1 MLESAVAGDQ
11 NVVLSPSSTK
21 ELSIPETGPSRS
33 RDGGHVVGRQEGS
46 ELPGDRLVKKDSHQS
61 PGGRL
66 PIREP

>member
-1 MLESAVAGDQ
+1 M
-11 NVVLSPSSTK
+11 
-21 ELSIPETGPSRS
+21 
-33 RDGGHVVGRQEGS
+33 GRQEGS